1 MSVKCKQSFYSTKTT
16 LDKLLLTYPVPH
28 EVTRFPQRD
37 LPMASTLFNNMAAT
51 SLEMAE
57 LSFLVE
63 SLATGCSSLTVSFW
77 STMSTGAGE
86 AAAVEGGEGDRE
98 GTGEGGEGD
107 RLGSLIV
114 FDLFLV
120 RIGTD
125 STGAVTTGS
134 ANGSWITEPCDGK
147 ATVDGEEN
155 DAFVGDVKGD
165 GGEGERE
172 VGRE

>member
-1 MSVKCKQSFYSTKTT
+1 
-16 LDKLLLTYPVPH
+16 
-28 EVTRFPQRD
+28 
-37 LPMASTLFNNMAAT
+37 MAAT

-63 SLATGCSSLTVSFW
+63 SLATGLTVSFC
-77 STMSTGAGE
+77 STVSEETAT
-86 AAAVEGGEGDRE
+86 VEGGEGDRE

-120 RIGTD
+120 RIGTG
-125 STGAVTTGS
+125 STEKKS

-155 DAFVGDVKGD
+155 DDFVGDVKGD

-172 VGRE
+172 VGRD